1 MYMRKSRLSK
11 AGSFDGAFCCGYNLM
26 GQASIAIK
34 MVNTFKRQWISLKAE
49 FTLLARVF
57 LA

>member
-1 MYMRKSRLSK
+1 MRKSRLSK